1 MNTRLI
7 IVLATAIAL
16 AGCAEPRKD
25 IYALDGSRANG
36 LLDIAFQGGAVYD
49 AGDMSKALTIATQKC
64 IAWGYQGAEKFGS
77 KRTFCLEG
85 NMFGCQASEQTVK
98 FQCVGSPDR
107 GQYGA
112 LVPFDSS
119 AGQQQTAPSKQ
130 VQLDRLS
137 SENMSY
143 EEYQRR
149 YKAISS
155 QPNF

>member
-1 MNTRLI
+1 
-7 IVLATAIAL
+7 
-16 AGCAEPRKD
+16 
-25 IYALDGSRANG
+25 SRANG